1 MSKKTVT
8 LYVDDTSIR
17 LTVTDGTRIQKW
29 AECPLESGLVKG
41 NVVVNEK
48 EVANKIKQ
56 LFESQKLTMKKIS
69 VGVSGLHCLTRP
81 ITLPQ
86 LPKAILDEAV
96 KREARRMLPV
106 PLEQLY
112 ISWQNIPAPEG
123 KIQVFLVAIPRETV
137 DTLLK
142 ALSQAG
148 FTPSFMDL
156 KPLLLTRV
164 VKEATAVIVDVQA
177 TEFDIVIMVD
187 GIPQPVRTIPFLD
200 EALPWQEKLAK
211 IKNELDRTIT
221 FYNSNNPENSLD
233 SSVPIYVSGELA
245 NKPESCQ
252 SVSDE
257 LGYPVLLLSSP
268 LECPE
273 GLDESHYMVNIGL
286 SLQKLSS
293 GKEARPSVINVNALP
308 ASYRPKP
315 ISLINILAPP
325 GTVIAVSI
333 LAFLVILTQN
343 YSADIESINVQLNK
357 ANQLLQQKQ
366 QLAGNIAELQKK
378 INEIEASRG
387 NFIAALGGLGKQS
400 AGMNND
406 LEVTIK
412 SLPSAVYLSSI
423 SHANGI
429 LTISGRAPTEKRVL
443 EYLTGLDAS
452 GRFGEITITSMSR
465 VEGEGMDFTL
475 LGSLQGQN
483 DRVSS
488 IEAALNS
495 LPTAISVTNVSTID
509 GTLNIDGKSPDE
521 SQILLYL
528 QSLEASGKFDD
539 ITITSMTRIEG
550 GGMSFSLVLKIG
562 E

>member
-41 NVVVNEK
+41 NVVVNET

-156 KPLLLTRV
+156 KPLLLARV

-221 FYNSNNPENSLD
+221 FYKSNNPENSLD

-245 NKPESCQ
+245 NKPELCQ
-252 SVSDE
+252 SISDE

-268 LECPE
+268 VECPE

-325 GTVIAVSI
+325 GTVIAVGI

-509 GTLNIDGKSPDE
+509 DTLNIDGRSPDE